1 MNRINTVCIVV
12 VLSVRRVPLEVK
24 LIAAKQRAI
33 TGVGPVAND
42 IDKVKLHQ
50 RWYVLRIA
58 NVRLIVGISN
68 RDCLICWILQF
79 KHRHRDAVNK
89 QNYIRT
95 AIVVLL
101 KLELVDG
108 LKDIDHLGVRA
119 KLKEVDKL
127 ISAVIP
133 VKNIPTGKQLVGLF
147 HGSVQ
152 GLVRVAGD
160 IGDQG
165 VQFIIREVT
174 VLPIQIILKIRK
186 KYNIVL
192 FSMDIIPA
200 LVFPA
205 AVFKQ
210 FKDGQFIVVF
220 IIFEICHIIGLLPRL
235 LLLPVQGKSCFA
247 YLTIAQQFAFWF

>member
-1 MNRINTVCIVV
+1 MDGIDAVGIVV
-12 VLSVRRVPLEVK
+12 VHPVRRIPLEVK
-24 LIAAKQRAI
+24 LIAAEQRAI
-33 TGVGPVAND
+33 TGVGPITNN

-50 RWYVLRIA
+50 RRDVLRIA
-58 NVRLIVGISN
+58 NVRLIVGVSN

-119 KLKEVDKL
+119 KLKEVDEL

-133 VKNIPTGKQLVGLF
+133 VKNISTRKQLVRLF

-165 VQFIIREVT
+165 VQFIVRKVT
-174 VLPIQIILKIRK
+174 VLPIQIFLKIRPK
-186 KYNIVL
+186 DYIVL
-192 FSMDIIPA
+192 FTMNVISA
-200 LVFPA
+200 LILPTT
-205 AVFKQ
+205 VFKQ
-210 FKDGQFIVVF
+210 LKDGQFIVIF
-220 IIFEICHIIGLLPRL
+220 IILEIGHITCLLP
-235 LLLPVQGKSCFA
+235 Q
-247 YLTIAQQFAFWF
+247 